1 MAFRDGSALTKTH
14 PQYDC
19 HSPIRHW
26 TDQRSTQPRV
36 LTYTRKGHGLLV
48 EALQVEATR
57 DMHWVLVNG
66 FTFVNAY
73 RGGDELDVL
82 QTLGRWDPPENTML
96 AGDFNAHHPSW
107 QPGKRPNT
115 AGNQLYE
122 WTTDHQ
128 LMLTSE
134 PGIATHELG
143 NTLDL
148 VFSNIPFLDTRVARH
163 LHTTS
168 DHDTL
173 ITVVPIRQAQTRQSQ
188 AASRTVGQIC
198 LTCERWSLAT
208 PELSGQRSGIR

>member
-1 MAFRDGSALTKTH
+1 MAFSDGSALTKTH

-19 HSPIRHW
+19 HSPSRHW
-26 TDQRSTQPRV
+26 TDQRSTHPRV
-36 LTYTRKGHGLLV
+36 LSYTRKGHGLLV
-48 EALQVEATR
+48 EALQVEASR
-57 DMHWVLVNG
+57 DMLWVVVNG

-82 QTLGRWDPPENTML
+82 QILERWDPPENTML
-96 AGDFNAHHPSW
+96 AGDFNAHHPAW
-107 QPGKRPNT
+107 QPGKRPNA
-115 AGNQLYE
+115 AGNQLHE
-122 WTTDHQ
+122 WTTDRQ
-128 LMLTSE
+128 LMLASE

-173 ITVVPIRQAQTRQSQ
+173 ISVRRCKDRP
-188 AASRTVGQIC
+188 
-198 LTCERWSLAT
+198 
-208 PELSGQRSGIR
+208 LS